1 MARLVQVPVLGGSRG
16 IGEVITMVKR
26 VRKDWFF
33 RMLAKVPSEK
43 VRVLRKWQFDAQVDG
58 IVHDRKEVSLQGFIV
73 QVGPGGPDY
82 KSVVVYDEG
91 EGRYAVFDRWG
102 GQIYSYVVTVQK

>member
-1 MARLVQVPVLGGSRG
+1 
-16 IGEVITMVKR
+16 VIKMVKK

-33 RMLAKVPSEK
+33 RMLAKVPSEN
-43 VRVLRKWQFDAQVDG
+43 VRILRKWRFDSQVDG
-58 IVHDRKEVSLQGFIV
+58 IVHDQKEVPLGGFIA

-82 KSVVVYDEG
+82 KSVVIYNEG

-102 GQIYSYVVTVQK
+102 GQIYSYVVTVSNEGG